1 MSSGPACMTQ
11 NGDDVTTV
19 QGETVSGHP
28 DAVRMAG
35 EQLLSITADPSAPP
49 RPERAELE
57 RRPGGGSAASAA
69 PQGLVTSA
77 ITVRVSETAGQS
89 LDLSAL
95 WSPSFPGPEL
105 VAAAAGMYPKHPGWN
120 GHEGPRPRLVIAPGV
135 VSLEA
140 PDMAKRERALEREQ
154 HRRQVDA
161 EILGAWYAAEGEFP
175 KDAEPTREITGWSRR
190 SRSRMIRRL
199 AELDWTPILGA
210 AAIPAM
216 ITLTYPADWYT
227 VAPDGQTSKKHI
239 TAFYKRWERAWG
251 TEFVGPWKFEFQHR
265 GAPHYHLY
273 CVPPAGIAGETR
285 RKEHDLQAAAW
296 KSMKDA
302 GLDPGPKPRFRKAIG
317 DGLNFKQWLSVTW
330 ADIVAH
336 PDPEERRKHQNA
348 GTGVDY
354 GEGMR
359 TSDPKR
365 LAVYFAKH
373 GIYADKEYQNRVP
386 EEWQAPGKG
395 PGRFWGY
402 RGLKVLTAQVEIG
415 WDEYQLMSRTLRKLA
430 ARTQVWD
437 ASLHGGR
444 GGHRW
449 VKATRTVEVPRRPFV
464 DPDTGEMGHRQFR
477 KVRRPVKRFVR
488 TSGFLCVN
496 DGPALASTL
505 SRLRESCL
513 T

>member
-1 MSSGPACMTQ
+1 M
-11 NGDDVTTV
+11 TTV

-28 DAVRMAG
+28 HAEGLAG
-35 EQLLSITADPSAPP
+35 ELAPGLEAYVP
-49 RPERAELE
+49 APAVPERAEHE
-57 RRPGGGSAASAA
+57 RRDGGGFAALAA
-69 PQGLVTSA
+69 PDGLVTSA

-89 LDLSAL
+89 FDLGTL
-95 WSPSFPGPEL
+95 WAPSFPGPEL
-105 VAAAAGMYPKHPGWN
+105 VTAAAGLFTKRPPWK

-140 PDMAKRERALEREQ
+140 PDMAKRERALERAQ

-161 EILGAWYAAEGEFP
+161 EILGAWYHATGSFP
-175 KDAEPTREITGWSRR
+175 ADAEPTREITGWSRR

-199 AELDWTPILGA
+199 AELDWSPIINSTCL
-210 AAIPAM
+210 PCM
-216 ITLTYPADWYT
+216 ITLTYPADWLT
-227 VAPDGQTSKKHI
+227 VAPDGETAKKHI
-239 TAFYKRWERAWG
+239 LAFYKRFERAWG
-251 TEFVGPWKFEFQHR
+251 MEFVGPWKFEFQHR

-273 CVPPAGIAGETR
+273 CVPPQGIAGVKR
-285 RKEHDLQAAAW
+285 REEHNAELAEW
-296 KSMKDA
+296 ERVESLFEYT
-302 GLDPGPKPRFRKAIG
+302 GIHPGPKPRFRKAVG
-317 DGLNFKQWLSVTW
+317 DRQKFAQWVSMTW
-330 ADIVAH
+330 ADIVNH
-336 PDPEERRKHQNA
+336 PDPEERRKHENA

-354 GEGMR
+354 AEGMR

-386 EEWQAPGKG
+386 EEWRAPGKG

-402 RGLKVLTAQVEIG
+402 RGLSVLVAQVEID
-415 WDEYQLMSRTLRKLA
+415 WAEYQLMSRTLRRLA
-430 ARTQVWD
+430 ARTRIWD
-437 ASLHGGR
+437 QTLNRGR
-444 GGHRW
+444 GGYRW
-449 VKATRTVEVPRRPFV
+449 VKAMRTVEVPRRPFL
-464 DPDTGEMGHRQFR
+464 DQDTGEVGHRQFR

>member
-1 MSSGPACMTQ
+1 M
-11 NGDDVTTV
+11 TTV

-28 DAVRMAG
+28 HADGLAG
-35 EQLLSITADPSAPP
+35 ELTPPADFPAPAV
-49 RPERAELE
+49 PERAEHE
-57 RRPGGGSAASAA
+57 RRDGGGFAASAA
-69 PQGLVTSA
+69 TGLVTSA
-77 ITVRVSETAGQS
+77 KTGRVSETAGQS
-89 LDLSAL
+89 FDLGTL
-95 WSPSFPGPEL
+95 WAPSFPGPEL
-105 VAAAAGMYPKHPGWN
+105 VTAAAGLFTKRPPWN

-154 HRRQVDA
+154 RRRQVDA
-161 EILGAWYAAEGEFP
+161 EILGAWLHATGEFP
-175 KDAEPTREITGWSRR
+175 ADAEPSREITGWSRR

-199 AELDWTPILGA
+199 AELDWTPILSA
-210 AAIPAM
+210 ACLPCM
-216 ITLTYPADWYT
+216 ITLTYPGDWLT
-227 VAPDGQTSKKHI
+227 VAPDGETSKEHI
-239 TAFYKRWERAWG
+239 NAFYRRYFRAWG
-251 TEFVGPWKFEFQHR
+251 THFVGPWKFEFQHR

-273 CVPPAGIAGETR
+273 CVPPQGIAGETR
-285 RKEHDLQAAAW
+285 KAEHAKRIAEWQELKAR
-296 KSMKDA
+296 
-302 GLDPGPKPRFRKAIG
+302 GIDPGPKPRFRKAIG
-317 DGLNFKQWLSVTW
+317 DGLKFAQWLSITW
-330 ADIVAH
+330 ADIVDH
-336 PDPEERRKHQNA
+336 PDPEQKANHLAA

-354 GEGMR
+354 AEGMR

-402 RGLKVLTAQVEIG
+402 RGLSVLVAQVEIE
-415 WDEYQLMSRTLRKLA
+415 WPEYQLMSRTLRKLA
-430 ARTQVWD
+430 ARTRIWD
-437 ASLHGGR
+437 QTLNDGK

-449 VKATRTVEVPRRPFV
+449 VKATRAVEVPRRPFL
-464 DPDTGEMGHRQFR
+464 DPEIGEVGHRQFR
-477 KVRRPVKRFVR
+477 KVRRPVKRFIR